1 MRFKI
6 NLKAV
11 DKKIPMGNRF
21 MICSL
26 IKKAIEKGDK
36 DLFEK
41 IYLYEDKKNKKIKD
55 FTFSIF
61 LNDFDTKDTYI
72 EVNGDINVTVSTPDY
87 NLGIAIYNGLL
98 KMKEFEYKEFKLEI
112 KQVTL
117 LKENKV
123 NNSLITCKTLSP
135 IFIRDRAGKAIDI
148 NDSKF
153 QEVLNYICNLYI
165 KNYRGDGLR
174 QELKISPINMR
185 KVVIKEEITGFKEI
199 TGKEFIYIDS
209 YKGLFN
215 LEGDISD
222 LQILLE
228 AGIGFRRSEGLGL
241 IDLA

>member
-72 EVNGDINVTVSTPDY
+72 EVNGDINVTVST
-87 NLGIAIYNGLL
+87 
-98 KMKEFEYKEFKLEI
+98 
-112 KQVTL
+112 
-117 LKENKV
+117 

>member
-1 MRFKI
+1 MRLRITFK
-6 NLKAV
+6 AT
-11 DKKIPMGNRF
+11 DEKIPIGNRF
-21 MICSL
+21 MVCSL
-26 IKKAIEKGDK
+26 IKNSIEKGDK

-41 IYLYEDKKNKKIKD
+41 IYTYKDKKNKKIKD

-61 LNDFDTKDTYI
+61 LNDFDTKENYI
-72 EVNGDINVTVSTPDY
+72 EINGNITVTVSTPDY

-98 KMKEFEYKEFKLEI
+98 KIREFEYKEFKLEI
-112 KQVTL
+112 KQITL

-123 NNSLITCKTLSP
+123 NSNLITCKTLSP

-148 NDSKF
+148 NDSQF
-153 QEVLNYICNLYI
+153 EEVLNYICNLYI

-174 QELKISPINMR
+174 KELKISPINMR
-185 KVVIKEEITGFKEI
+185 KVVIKEEIAGFKEI

-215 LEGDISD
+215 LEGDIED
-222 LQILLE
+222 LQILLQS
-228 AGIGFRRSEGLGL
+228 GVGFRRSEGFGM